1 MKPTTKKIDKSK
13 LSLKERIDLLIAE
26 TRKTDAYKDE
36 SLYLDITF
44 SFINRMKLKKI
55 NNKELAQKTKLKESY
70 LSRIFTRDCN
80 PTLNTLRKIA
90 EALDLEIKVEPKRS
104 FESSSYKN
112 VKVDIVPVITKAE
125 NFWKSEGDYNEAVNL
140 AA

>member
-1 MKPTTKKIDKSK
+1 MKPTTIDKSK
-13 LSLKERIDLLIAE
+13 LSLRERIDLMLEEA
-26 TRKTDAYKDE
+26 RKSDAYKDE

-70 LSRIFTRDCN
+70 LSRILTRDCN

-90 EALDLEIKVEPKRS
+90 EALELEIKVEPKRS
-104 FESSSYKN
+104 FESSSHKD

-125 NFWKSEGDYNEAVNL
+125 NFWKLEGDYNEAVNL

>member
-1 MKPTTKKIDKSK
+1 MKPITNK
-13 LSLKERIDLLIAE
+13 LEQNLRERIDAMLAKV
-26 TRKTDAYKDE
+26 RKTDTYKNE
-36 SLYLDITF
+36 SLLCNIVI
-44 SFINRMKLKKI
+44 SFTDRMKFKKI
-55 NNKELAQKTKLKESY
+55 TQKELAQKTDLKESY
-70 LSRIFTRDCN
+70 ISRILTRDCN

-104 FESSSYKN
+104 FESSSHKN